1 MKKIILSLI
10 PVLCLSGIIVWSCTE
25 INADNRKNDTDL
37 SSGNAETDNPELFMD
52 GMYFDRDGY
61 VNSPAKKSRSA
72 AEGSWNWEYY
82 YDDEGRISKT
92 VQTSISESVTSTITC
107 EFEYSYKKIVTTTTT
122 EIDYTDSSLHD
133 SKSILSNVTEYY

>member
-61 VNSPAKKSRSA
+61 VNSPVKKSRSA

-92 VQTSISESVTSTITC
+92 VQTSISESATSTITC

-133 SKSILSNVTEYY
+133 SKSILSYVTEYY